1 MQFTREQKER
11 YIQKDGSECPYCHS
25 NNIDVISRDNDIVIS
40 IYVLCNKCSKRW
52 TEYYTLTDIEE
63 EK

>member
-40 IYVLCNKCSKRW
+40 IYI
-52 TEYYTLTDIEE
+52 YYAINVVKDGQNIIH
-63 EK
+63 